1 LQAPRVEWTVLSGEL
16 AESVLSVLIYSE
28 HPRALRIRPS
38 QGDGGVDIL
47 VPNDVAAAKTDVY
60 QVKKFATNLSTSQ
73 KGQIDRSYWRL
84 LNLIANEKIHVAN
97 WYLFMP
103 LDPTPENQTWFADLS
118 IRALTHYED
127 VLANPAKYHKEPA
140 TAEGVV
146 RIRQWIYDPETSTEW
161 RGLIACEALAARYP
175 YVIDYY
181 LHGGRD
187 QLESAMSKLAS
198 LLRVDQDIRRT
209 ADGPDVQPADLREHL
224 LRIQS
229 VLDVDPHFRYGV
241 SLDPKPPI
249 LTPDADLVAATQ
261 EIAEDGTCLTFRIYT
276 RFAEAL
282 NERPVP
288 IKLKFSFEAETS
300 EFEQFELWRKYGR
313 PVTLPAAVEID
324 LPGGLG
330 GSHPGGTVS
339 IAVSADRDSYLLR
352 HRLVDMQGK
361 PLATVAMTMEPSS
374 AGTEGT
380 GRWTRGRDSSG
391 VIEFESFFDLTE
403 QVLKLELQLHDPK
416 GSVVVDAL
424 HAYEFLTHWQP
435 GNRLE
440 ISGPQGPFRP
450 FVEFSEET
458 LRPVEPQALRLL
470 AALAMVQTRIQETLL
485 VPDVTQMTSADVRA
499 IFDAASMADGQTIV
513 GHWTEAP
520 LYPMAGVKPDL
531 DTEVQCEIV
540 ENFMLKVGDSQH
552 VLGVST
558 LRLQS
563 ARVHQTED
571 GFILKPEQNDSAFR
585 WLDPDTSARHSG
597 PPLVRSRPVT
607 QMED

>member
-1 LQAPRVEWTVLSGEL
+1 MQAPRVEWTVLSGEL

-118 IRALTHYED
+118 NRALTHYED

-161 RGLIACEALAARYP
+161 RGLIACEALAAKYP

-198 LLRVDQDIRRT
+198 LLRVDHDITHT

-224 LRIQS
+224 RRIQS

-241 SLDPKPPI
+241 SLDPKPPT
-249 LTPDADLVAATQ
+249 LTPEGDLVAAAQ

-288 IKLKFSFEAETS
+288 IRLKFSFEAETP
-300 EFEQFELWRKYGR
+300 EFEQFELWRKYGK
-313 PVTLPAAVEID
+313 PVTLPAAIEMN

-330 GSHPGGTVS
+330 GSHPEGTVS
-339 IAVSADRDSYLLR
+339 VGASADRVPYVLR
-352 HRLVDMQGK
+352 HRLVDMDGNS
-361 PLATVAMTMEPSS
+361 LATVPMTMEPSS
-374 AGTEGT
+374 AGTDGT
-380 GRWTRGRDSSG
+380 GLWTRGRDSTG
-391 VIEFESFFDLTE
+391 VIEIELLCDLTE
-403 QVLKLELQLHDPK
+403 QVVNLELQMHDPT

-424 HAYEFLTHWQP
+424 DAYKFLTHWQP

-450 FVEFSEET
+450 FVELSEAT
-458 LRPVEPQALRLL
+458 QSLVEPQALRLL
-470 AALAMVQTRIQETLL
+470 AALATAQTRIQETLR

-499 IFDAASMADGQTIV
+499 LFDAASMVDGQTIV
-513 GHWTEAP
+513 GHWTEARFN
-520 LYPMAGVKPDL
+520 PMDGVEPDI
-531 DTEVQCEIV
+531 DTEVECEIV
-540 ENFMLKVGDSQH
+540 ENLKLKVGESQH
-552 VLGVST
+552 VLGVAT

-563 ARVHQTED
+563 ATIHQTDD
-571 GFILKPEQNDSAFR
+571 GFVLKPEQNDLAFR
-585 WLDPDTSARHSG
+585 SLDPDPSARHSG
-597 PPLVRSRPVT
+597 PPFVRSRPAS
-607 QMED
+607 QARD